1 MNNLKT
7 AEKVIINNQKLTYS
21 HYDFMFDYYIFMHD
35 DGTTY
40 KLSLEEVIDNDKNA
54 YRSKI

>member
-1 MNNLKT
+1 MNNFKT
-7 AEKVIINNQKLTYS
+7 AEKVIINNQELTYS

-35 DGTTY
+35 DGRTY
-40 KLSLEEVIDNDKNA
+40 ELSLEEAIDNAKNA

>member
-1 MNNLKT
+1 MFKT
-7 AEKVIINNQKLTYS
+7 AEKIIISNQELTYS

-54 YRSKI
+54 YRSKD

>member
-1 MNNLKT
+1 MFKT
-7 AEKVIINNQKLTYS
+7 AEKIIISNQELTYS

-35 DGTTY
+35 DGATY

-54 YRSKI
+54 YRSKN